1 MLAWLARRTAMKFTK
16 VVLIGAI
23 MISPISAFA
32 GEANVTYGKFNDFTD
47 VRPSNEARGGYHKRV
62 EKQFTKHFQKLA
74 EQLPEG
80 YKLGIKVNDI
90 DLAGD
95 VRFGGANEL
104 RIVKPIYFPKIKFS
118 YALTDANGKI
128 VDKGDADL
136 KDMSFMDK
144 IRRGREEEFMHDKR
158 IITDWFENELLPK
171 VNNY

>member
-1 MLAWLARRTAMKFTK
+1 MKLVNVLLFS
-16 VVLIGAI
+16 VVS
-23 MISPISAFA
+23 MSSVSAFA
-32 GEANVTYGKFNDFTD
+32 GEASVTYGKFSDFTD
-47 VRPSNEARGGYHKRV
+47 VRPSNETRGGYHKRV

-80 YKLGIKVNDI
+80 YKLGVTVNDI

-95 VRFGGANEL
+95 VRFGAANEI
-104 RIVKPIYFPKIKFS
+104 RVVKPIYFPKIKFS
-118 YALTDANGKI
+118 YALTDANGKM
-128 VDKGDADL
+128 VDKGEADL

-171 VNNY
+171 VNAH

>member
-1 MLAWLARRTAMKFTK
+1 MKLVK
-16 VVLIGAI
+16 VLFFSVVT
-23 MISPISAFA
+23 MSPLSAFA
-32 GEANVTYGKFNDFTD
+32 GEANVTYGKFSDFTD
-47 VRPSNEARGGYHKRV
+47 VRPANETRGGYHKRV
-62 EKQFTKHFQKLA
+62 EKQLTKHFQEMA
-74 EQLPEG
+74 SQLPEG

-104 RIVKPIYFPKIKFS
+104 RIVKPIHFPKIKFS

-144 IRRGREEEFMHDKR
+144 IRRGRDEEFMHEKR

-171 VNNY
+171 VNNH

>member
-1 MLAWLARRTAMKFTK
+1 MLAWLARRTAMKFAK

-47 VRPSNEARGGYHKRV
+47 VRAANETRGSFHKRV
-62 EKQFTKHFQKLA
+62 ETQFTKHFQELA
-74 EQLPEG
+74 KQLPEG
-80 YKLGIKVNDI
+80 YKLGVTVNDI

-95 VRFGGANEL
+95 VRFGSGREM

-118 YALTDANGKI
+118 YALTDASGKI

-136 KDMSFMDK
+136 KDMSFMDR
-144 IRRGREEEFMHDKR
+144 IYRGREESFMYDKR

-171 VNNY
+171 VNNH

>member
-1 MLAWLARRTAMKFTK
+1 MKLVNVLLFS
-16 VVLIGAI
+16 VVS
-23 MISPISAFA
+23 MSSVSAFA
-32 GEANVTYGKFNDFTD
+32 GEASVTYGKFNDFTD

-80 YKLGIKVNDI
+80 YKLGVTVNDI

-95 VRFGGANEL
+95 VRFGAANEI
-104 RIVKPIYFPKIKFS
+104 RVVKPIYFPKIKFS
-118 YALTDANGKI
+118 YALTDANGKM
-128 VDKGDADL
+128 VDKGEADL

-158 IITDWFENELLPK
+158 LITDWFENELLPK
-171 VNNY
+171 VNAN